1 MGRRYRRKKIPQGEF
16 EAEIESLSQDGR
28 GVTHIEGKAVFIDGA
43 LPGEKI
49 TFTYTGTSRKHDDA
63 CIANVLIAS
72 EDRVEPRC
80 SSFNRC
86 GGCSLQHLDPQ
97 KQIEFKQQ
105 SMLDGLERIGKVKP
119 ENVLDPLR
127 AEIWGYRR
135 KARLGVRY
143 VRKKERVLV
152 GFREKRNSFI
162 TDIES
167 CPVLFPAVGEK
178 LTELGELIKSLEARA
193 SIPQIEVSVTD
204 RSTVLVFRH
213 LEPLCDAD
221 KEKLLAFG
229 KQSEFELFLQ
239 SGGPD
244 TVVPLGEVTLPLQY
258 EHPQFDITVNFSP
271 LDFTQVNDQI
281 NQKMVAKAI
290 EFVELEKSDSVLDL
304 FCGLGNFTL
313 PIARH
318 VKEVVGVEADKAM
331 LERAHENAKSNG
343 LSNTKYYA
351 ANLMG
356 ELEHEPWL
364 KQQWDKILLDPPRS
378 GAKEVIEHFH
388 KLNAK
393 IIVYIS
399 CHPGTLARDAGELVH
414 THGYQLIHAGVM
426 DMFPHT
432 AHVESIA
439 VFKKS

>member
-1 MGRRYRRKKIPQGEF
+1 MGRRYRRKKPPEGEF
-16 EAEIESLSQDGR
+16 SAVIESLSQDGR
-28 GVTHIEGKAVFIDGA
+28 GVTHIDGKTVFIDGA
-43 LPGEKI
+43 LPSEKI
-49 TFTYTGTSRKHDDA
+49 TFTYTGTSRKHDDGRVA
-63 CIANVLIAS
+63 QVLSAS
-72 EDRVEPRC
+72 ADRVEPRC
-80 SSFNRC
+80 SSFDRC
-86 GGCSLQHLDPQ
+86 GGCSLQHLSPG

-105 SMLDGLERIGKVKP
+105 SMLDGLERIGKVSPK
-119 ENVLDPLR
+119 NVLEPLR
-127 AEIWGYRR
+127 ADIWGYRR

-162 TDIES
+162 TDIET
-167 CPVLFPAVGEK
+167 CPVLYPAVGEH
-178 LTELGELIKSLEARA
+178 LTQLGELIKSLEARA
-193 SIPQIEVSVTD
+193 AIPQIEVSVTD
-204 RSTVLVFRH
+204 RAVVLVFRH
-213 LEPLCDAD
+213 LDPLCESD
-221 KEKLLAFG
+221 KDKLLVFG
-229 KQSEFELFLQ
+229 KQFKFDLYLQ
-239 SGGPD
+239 SGGPE
-244 TVVPLGEVTLPLQY
+244 TVVPLGDVTLPLQY

-290 EFVELEKSDSVLDL
+290 EFLQLDATDTVLDL

-313 PIARH
+313 PIARQA
-318 VKEVVGVEADKAM
+318 KQVVGVEADTSM
-331 LERAHENAKSNG
+331 LERAHHNAESNG
-343 LSNTKYYA
+343 ISNTKYYA

-364 KQQWDKILLDPPRS
+364 QQQWDKILLDPPRS
-378 GAKEVIEHFH
+378 GAKEVIDHFH
-388 KLNAK
+388 KLKAK

-414 THGYQLIHAGVM
+414 THGYELIHAGVM

-439 VFKKS
+439 VFAKC